1 MSRQEYENVCKFL
14 MDKEIQLSLNNR
26 WLKSCIDLYKRS
38 IETVSS
44 LGIIEDCIRRFKPI
58 VT

>member
-1 MSRQEYENVCKFL
+1 MTRQEYENVCKFL
-14 MDKEIQLSLNNR
+14 MDKEIQLSSNNS

-44 LGIIEDCIRRFKPI
+44 LGIIEDCSRSFKPI
-58 VT
+58 VS